1 MATFSDMII
10 TNSGKA
16 IYAKALSGKTIN
28 FSSAKLGN
36 GTPESLAAAES
47 LTDIVNL
54 TAVASI
60 ASITSEDS
68 VASITIEVKNDT
80 FKIPVE
86 VKEVGLFCID
96 PDTNEEVL
104 YSYCYSASDIDVIPA
119 ITNGEVT
126 WKMNLD
132 LYISNAT
139 GTTTEQ
145 TGQENRNRAIY
156 VEPTEPTDADGAD
169 GDVWLVYEE

>member
-1 MATFSDMII
+1 MAAFSDMII

-16 IYAKALSGKTIN
+16 IYAKALTGKTIK

-36 GTPESLAAAES
+36 GTPESLSAAES

-54 TAVASI
+54 TTVASI

-68 VASITIEVKNDT
+68 VASVTIEVKNET
-80 FKIPVE
+80 FVVPVE
-86 VKEVGLFCID
+86 VKEVGLFCLD

-104 YSYCYSASDIDVIPA
+104 YAYCYSEENVDVIPA

-126 WKMNLD
+126 WKMLLE
-132 LYISNAT
+132 LYISNAI
-139 GTTTEQ
+139 GDTTAQ
-145 TGQENRNRAIY
+145 TGQENRSRAIHIENE
-156 VEPTEPTDADGAD
+156 EPTADDGAD